1 MSWIVRPGVLRGPV
15 DQTGKLFLVGVGD
28 DAGRFCFLP
37 ALDDEDLDVY
47 TISEQVTYSIKI
59 GSDILVRQ
67 PGLVNDM
74 PWFAGGEWMLYYHGH
89 AGYLHYVLVSWDRA
103 PGYLPAEYQDP
114 GTEEWFGDTWWSG
127 TVPSALN
134 AWADTTLAPRG
145 LDKADRSTKIAEFHW
160 PRWIKPGG
168 TLDGSEIDEAV
179 GYYSPAPD
187 SGLSGQPTVGVP
199 TWSEGSKVY
208 PRRAWNVG
216 TGNYD
221 YGDNYEIAWDADKS
235 KWILDANIASG
246 IYWQGADVPSFGPA
260 LIYRQYDADGI
271 VDGVFPRIL
280 TFDGFTSWNETADAW
295 LAECGVVR

>member
-15 DQTGKLFLVGVGD
+15 DQTGKPFLVGVGD
-28 DAGRFCFLP
+28 NAGHVCFLP
-37 ALDDEDLDVY
+37 DLDDENLDVY
-47 TISEQVTYSIKI
+47 TISEHVTYSIKV

-74 PWFAGGEWMLYYHGH
+74 PWFAGGEWMLYYQDL
-89 AGYLHYVLVSWDRA
+89 AGSLHYVLVSWARS

-114 GTEEWFGDTWWSG
+114 VTSDWFGDTWWSG
-127 TVPSALN
+127 PVPDTTNS
-134 AWADTTLAPRG
+134 WADTTLAPRG
-145 LDKADRSTKIAEFHW
+145 LDKDGRSSKTAEFHW

-168 TLDGSEIDEAV
+168 PLDGSEIDEAV

-187 SGLSGQPTVGVP
+187 SGLSGQPTVGAP
-199 TWSEGSKVY
+199 TWSEGSTIY

-221 YGDNYEIAWDADKS
+221 YGDNHEITWDADKS
-235 KWILDANIASG
+235 KWILDALVSS
-246 IYWQGADVPSFGPA
+246 YWQGADVPSFGPA
-260 LIYRQYDADGI
+260 LIYHQYDADGI
-271 VDGVFPRIL
+271 VEGVPPRVL
-280 TFDGFTSWNETADAW
+280 TFDGFSVGTETADAW